1 MNKPRLLLIN
11 PNTSAAITASVRRLA
26 VLEASDRATIEAVT
40 ADFGAGYIASRAS
53 FAIAGHAVLDAYALA
68 VSAAPRP
75 DAVIVGCFGDPGI
88 DGLREIA
95 GVPVFGFAESGMLA
109 GSAEAGG
116 FIIATVG
123 EVWRELLTDL
133 ARQRGLADRL
143 AGVVAIDRWVADG
156 HAAAGEIA
164 DAARRMQAAR
174 VVIGGTGLIPLL
186 PGIARHLDLPVI
198 DPHRAAVRDAIAE
211 ATASRPPAAAP
222 TPVATQF
229 RGLSPAL
236 ERLLTDTAAH
246 AGD

>member
-11 PNTSAAITASVRRLA
+11 PNTSAEITESVRRLA
-26 VLEASDRATIEAVT
+26 VLEAKDHATIDAVT
-40 ADFGAGYIASRAS
+40 AVFGARYISSRAS
-53 FAIAGHAVLDAYALA
+53 FAIAGHAVLDAYAMA

-95 GVPVFGFAESGMLA
+95 GVPVVGFAESGMLA
-109 GSAEAGG
+109 GSAEPGS

-123 EVWRELLTDL
+123 EVWCELLTNL
-133 ARQRGLADRL
+133 ARKRGLADRL

-156 HAAAGEIA
+156 RAAAAEIA

-211 ATASRPPAAAP
+211 AAASRPPAKAP
-222 TPVATQF
+222 APVATEF

-236 ERLLTDTAAH
+236 ERLLTDTAARV
-246 AGD
+246 GD